1 MKSKQLLNDRA
12 NSYIEHY
19 KNDENT
25 VIEKSIFN
33 NTATMVIWSDGTKIV
48 VKCRDNDVYDPDKGL
63 AMAVAKK
70 FLGTNK
76 SHSNYMNKFKKWL
89 LKK

>member
-1 MKSKQLLNDRA
+1 MKSKQLLNDCA
-12 NSYIEHY
+12 NSYIEYY

-33 NTATMVIWSDGTKIV
+33 NTATIVIWSDGTKIV
-48 VKCRDNDVYDPDKGL
+48 AKCRDND
-63 AMAVAKK
+63 VAKK

-76 SHSNYMNKFKKWL
+76 SHSNYVNEFNKWL
-89 LKK
+89 LKSGLKEKKND

>member
-1 MKSKQLLNDRA
+1 MKSKQLLNDCA
-12 NSYIEHY
+12 NSYIEYY

-33 NTATMVIWSDGTKIV
+33 NTATIVIWSDGTKIV
-48 VKCRDNDVYDPDKGL
+48 VKCRDNDV
-63 AMAVAKK
+63 
-70 FLGTNK
+70 GTNK